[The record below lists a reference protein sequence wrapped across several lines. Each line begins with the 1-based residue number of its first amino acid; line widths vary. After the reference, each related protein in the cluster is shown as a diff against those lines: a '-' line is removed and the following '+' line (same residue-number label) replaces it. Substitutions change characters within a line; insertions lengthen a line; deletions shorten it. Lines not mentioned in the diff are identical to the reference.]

1 MNTLL
6 LLATLTT
13 PPLSF
18 ISTDCTQYGSPE
30 TPYLVMSHRGTGAML
45 PFSELERYPAAL
57 SLLQQIQSGQHELWI
72 DPACEG

>member
-1 MNTLL
+1 MHTLL

-30 TPYLVMSHRGTGAML
+30 TPYLVMSHRGTGATL
-45 PFSELERYPAAL
+45 PYHELHRYPVAVSML
-57 SLLQQIQSGQHELWI
+57 RQIQAVEHERWY
-72 DPACEG
+72 DPACES

>member
-1 MNTLL
+1 MTSLL

-30 TPYLVMSHRGTGAML
+30 TPYLVMSHRGTGATL
-45 PFSELERYPAAL
+45 PYHELHHHPAAV
-57 SLLQQIQSGQHELWI
+57 SLLRQIQAGSHERWM
-72 DPACEG
+72 DPSCET